1 MIVKELMSSRICFA
15 NPDATASDAASL
27 MKKYDI
33 GLVPVCDNKGCLL
46 GLVTDRDL
54 VLRSLTDEKREISKI
69 PLSEIMTSEIAYAT
83 PDMNIHDA
91 ALIFAEKKL
100 RRLPVL
106 ENSRLVGILSLSD
119 LSQKKIFLA
128 EVGDIMG
135 SIAKATR

>member
-1 MIVKELMSSRICFA
+1 MLVKELMSGRICFA
-15 NPDATASDAASL
+15 KPDATASDAASL

-33 GLVPVCDNKGCLL
+33 GMVPVCDNKGCLL

-54 VLRSLTDEKREISKI
+54 VLHTLCGETGNPCEI
-69 PLSEIMTSEIAYAT
+69 PLSEIMTTETAYVT

-91 ALIFAEKKL
+91 ALVFSDKKL
-100 RRLPVL
+100 HRLPVL

-135 SIAKATR
+135 SIAKAAR

>member
-15 NPDATASDAASL
+15 KPDATASDAASL

-135 SIAKATR
+135 SIAKAAR

>member
-1 MIVKELMSSRICFA
+1 
-15 NPDATASDAASL
+15 
-27 MKKYDI
+27 
-33 GLVPVCDNKGCLL
+33 
-46 GLVTDRDL
+46 
-54 VLRSLTDEKREISKI
+54 
-69 PLSEIMTSEIAYAT
+69 MTSEIAYAT